1 LPVTYEALVLKN
13 HAGARFFRVGS
24 SATMK
29 IRRKTRAFE
38 TVMPRL
44 KLLSFSH
51 CSTVQGH
58 AKFDWTSTCALAVLS
73 HFDAQWLQGTLLP
86 GKRELLVL
94 VFETSKHS
102 CRDE

>member
-1 LPVTYEALVLKN
+1 LPITYEALVLKN

-29 IRRKTRAFE
+29 IRRKTRAFG

-51 CSTVQGH
+51 CST
-58 AKFDWTSTCALAVLS
+58 FDWTSTCALAVLS
-73 HFDAQWLQGTLLP
+73 HFDTQWLQGTVLP